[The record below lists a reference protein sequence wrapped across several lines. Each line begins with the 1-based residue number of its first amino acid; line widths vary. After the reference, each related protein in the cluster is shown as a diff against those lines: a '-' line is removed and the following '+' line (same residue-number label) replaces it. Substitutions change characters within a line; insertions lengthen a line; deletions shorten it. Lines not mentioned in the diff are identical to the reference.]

1 MSSLDAF
8 EYDYIKIIKSK
19 LFNMSFQTCMASLVE
34 HETSY
39 LYFLNSFKYVFY
51 YLIYCYLCIYYD
63 YL

>member
-39 LYFLNSFKYVFY
+39 LYFRISLKYLFLFLNLLLFMYI
-51 YLIYCYLCIYYD
+51 L
-63 YL
+63 